1 MTTYK
6 AIGINIKC
14 KPFGENDRLVTIIT
28 KDHGLIQAIAPG
40 ARKHRSRFSGRS
52 ELFVV
57 NDLLIAKGRSLD
69 KITQAETLES
79 YPGLTQDLA
88 KLAASQY
95 LAEVILSYSKDDQPQ
110 ADLFELLNVH
120 LRRIEKSSAVLPHL
134 CHAIF
139 HILTLAGIS
148 PQVQI
153 CCISQKPIAPDFDR
167 PNFKVGFSIEAGG
180 IVNLSA
186 LAEFNQENQWRLQQ
200 NQDSIASHH
209 ETTAS
214 ETNLSLLA
222 IAHPEKPIHLTK
234 QLNAVELALLQQLAQ
249 ADLSTDIHP
258 KIDGDHWITV
268 EYILR
273 HYVQYNFGRKIRSA
287 TLLDACF

>member
-6 AIGINIKC
+6 AVGINIKC

-40 ARKHRSRFSGRS
+40 ARKHLSRFSGRS

-95 LAEVILSYSKDDQPQ
+95 LAEIILSYSKDDQPQ

-153 CCISQKPIAPDFDR
+153 CCITQKPVSPDFDL

-186 LAEFNQENQWRLQQ
+186 LAEFNQLNQPHSDQ
-200 NQDSIASHH
+200 NQESIPNHQ
-209 ETTAS
+209 ETFHPSTD
-214 ETNLSLLA
+214 LSLIA
-222 IAHPEKPIHLTK
+222 IAHREKPIHLTK

-249 ADLSTDIHP
+249 ADLCTDLHT
-258 KIDGDHWITV
+258 KTDGDHWITV